1 MRKYI
6 TFLFVV
12 LCAAGLFAGDIA
24 TSSTSADYGGK
35 IVTFTVAGL
44 DSAENDTSG
53 YFQFHQYDHV
63 SWTTYPF
70 RYQVS
75 SSSTPANGTLKTT
88 YYIQGSLDGTTWT
101 AVDTIANVATYGV
114 AGGTINFNNLKF
126 QYYRLYAD
134 DVRSTVKKD
143 TVQNATLKFWAY
155 QEN

>member
-1 MRKYI
+1 MRRLY
-6 TFLFVV
+6 TFLFV
-12 LCAAGLFAGDIA
+12 LLFALGLFAGDIA
-24 TSSTSADYGGK
+24 TSSTAADYGGK
-35 IVTFTVAGL
+35 IVTLTVAGL

-70 RYQVS
+70 RYQIS
-75 SSSTPANGTLKTT
+75 SSSTPVNATLKTT
-88 YYIQGSLDGTTWT
+88 YYVQGTLDGTTWT

-114 AGGTINFNNLKF
+114 ASGTINFNNLKF

-134 DVRSTVKKD
+134 DVRTTTCAD